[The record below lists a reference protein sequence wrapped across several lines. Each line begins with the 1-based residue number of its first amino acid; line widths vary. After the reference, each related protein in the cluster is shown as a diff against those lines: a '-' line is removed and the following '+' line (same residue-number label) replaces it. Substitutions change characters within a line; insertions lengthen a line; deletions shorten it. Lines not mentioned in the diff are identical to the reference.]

1 MYILH
6 CGTTVAINDV
16 LDIHYPISKKLK
28 RSDKIML
35 TNAKQIKFVPAA
47 EQLREKSARLI
58 SGFLNRK
65 TPDFI
70 QQHAQLLDDYFFESF
85 ESSMIGP
92 KMGMEKNPYAIIGL
106 GGYGR
111 REQFIHSDVDLLFL
125 FEKYVPDEVSGLI
138 QEVVYPLWD
147 IGLEV
152 GYATRSLK
160 ECVKLAA
167 KDIEVLTSVLD
178 ARLICGVSYLYT
190 ALMEQL
196 RNKIARKH
204 SQKIIK
210 KLVENSRLRHEL
222 FGDSSFLLEPNLK
235 EGQGGLRDY
244 HTMLWITKLK
254 TNLRQ
259 FRDFEYYGFLS
270 HDEFQ
275 YFKKAL
281 HFIGSVRNCLHHLS
295 DRKCDQLYFEYQ
307 IKMAHALKF
316 ETANGQ
322 QPVERFLSK
331 LHGQMEFLKQQHLM
345 LLYELGLSK
354 KSKSRGKTVRSS
366 RTTGLEITE
375 NGTLNFVSSE
385 NILDDPSLLI
395 KIFEES
401 ASLNI
406 PLSAEAK
413 RLIKEFSY
421 LVDEEFSSLTKHLES
436 FESILLK
443 PASTFNVLNEML
455 NTGFLTR
462 FIPDFKEVTDRI
474 QYDEYHLYPVDRHLL
489 RTVQNIKVFGSPEGK
504 SKYPLCNDLYK
515 GLKKRNLLLWAAL
528 LHDIGKAKTGVSHSI
543 SGAEIAG
550 SILQKKNYPDEDI
563 EMVSFLIKEHLLLI
577 KTATRRDLNDEET
590 AISCARKIKDVDGLK
605 MLFLLTVADCMATGP
620 KAWSDW
626 TAALLRDLF
635 FKISKILEIG
645 ELASREAVEIIEKK
659 KAAAIGAIAPRRE
672 KNDAETLLGYMPPRY
687 LLYMPSAS
695 IMEHIELYGEIGS
708 NDFVWKVAKSLDSNT
723 RSVTICAMDR
733 PGLFS
738 KIAGTFTLNGLDILD
753 AQIFTWRNNIALD
766 IFEVNPPADQIF
778 EEERWEKAKTHLQSA
793 LAGDLDLHQMLKEK
807 IRAYEPDKR
816 VINGRPHQIN
826 VDNDS
831 SSFFTIIEIFTYD
844 FTGLL
849 YAITDALFRCGLD
862 IWVAKIATKV
872 DQVVD
877 VFYVR
882 DFDGQKV
889 DSPDQEKMIKKAVEE
904 VLPGFSG

>member
-1 MYILH
+1 
-6 CGTTVAINDV
+6 
-16 LDIHYPISKKLK
+16 
-28 RSDKIML
+28 ML
-35 TNAKQIKFVPAA
+35 TNAKPTTFVPAA
-47 EQLREKSARLI
+47 EQLREKSAHLI
-58 SGFLNRK
+58 SDFLNRK

-70 QQHAQLLDDYFFESF
+70 RQHAQILDGYFFESF
-85 ESSMIGP
+85 ENSMIGP
-92 KMGMEKNPYAIIGL
+92 KMGMEKNPYAIIAL

-111 REQFIHSDVDLLFL
+111 QEQFIHSDVDLLFL
-125 FEKYVPDEVSGLI
+125 FEKYVPDEASDLI
-138 QEVVYPLWD
+138 KEVVYPLWD

-160 ECVKLAA
+160 ECVKLAG
-167 KDIEVLTSVLD
+167 KDLEVLTSVLD
-178 ARLICGVSYLYT
+178 ARLICGMSYLYS

-196 RNKIARKH
+196 RNKIARKR
-204 SQKIIK
+204 SEKIIH
-210 KLVENSRLRHEL
+210 KLAENSRLRHEL

-244 HTMLWITKLK
+244 HAMLWITKLK
-254 TNLRQ
+254 SNLRQ

-270 HDEFQ
+270 HDEFRHL
-275 YFKKAL
+275 KEAL
-281 HFIGSVRNCLHHLS
+281 YFIGNVRNCLHHLS

-331 LHGQMEFLKQQHLM
+331 LHGRMEFIKQQHLM

-354 KSKSRGKTVRSS
+354 KTKSKGKTISPS
-366 RTTGLEITE
+366 RVAGLEVTE
-375 NGTLNFVSSE
+375 NGMLNFVSSE
-385 NILDDPSLLI
+385 NILNNPGLLME
-395 KIFEES
+395 IFEES
-401 ASLNI
+401 AALNI

-421 LVDEEFSSLTKHLES
+421 LVDEEFSSSTKQLES
-436 FESILLK
+436 FEHILVE
-443 PASTFNVLNEML
+443 PASTFSVLNEML

-489 RTVQNIKVFGSPEGK
+489 RTVQHIKVFGTSEGK
-504 SKYPLCNDLYK
+504 SKFQLYYTLYK
-515 GLKKRNLLLWAAL
+515 GLKKRSLLLWAAL
-528 LHDIGKAKTGVSHSI
+528 LHDIGKGKTGVSHSI

-550 SILQKKNYPDEDI
+550 SILKKKGYSDEDI
-563 EMVSFLIKEHLLLI
+563 ETVSFLIKEHLLLI

-590 AISCARKIKDVDGLK
+590 AVSCATKIKDVDQLK

-620 KAWSDW
+620 KAWSEW

-635 FKISKILEIG
+635 FKISKILEKG
-645 ELASREAVEIIEKK
+645 ELASREAVEAIEKK
-659 KAAAIGAIAPRRE
+659 KAEVMGIVTPHHD
-672 KNDAETLLGYMPPRY
+672 KNDVETLFGLMSPRY
-687 LLYMPSAS
+687 LLYMPTSS
-695 IMEHIELYGEIGS
+695 IKEHIELYKNIGTD
-708 NDFVWKVAKSLDSNT
+708 DFVWKVEKTLGSNT
-723 RSVTICAMDR
+723 RSVTICAKDR

-766 IFEVNPPADQIF
+766 IFEVKPPVDQIF
-778 EEERWEKAKTHLQSA
+778 EEERWQKAKTHLQSA
-793 LAGDLDLHQMLKEK
+793 LAGDLDLHKMLKEK
-807 IRAYEPDKR
+807 IKAYQPDRR

-831 SSFFTIIEIFTYD
+831 SSFFTIIEVFTYD

-889 DSPDQEKMIKKAVEE
+889 DSPDQVGIIKKTVGEI
-904 VLPGFSG
+904 LPGLAVNSRTIEKPIE

>member
-1 MYILH
+1 M
-6 CGTTVAINDV
+6 
-16 LDIHYPISKKLK
+16 
-28 RSDKIML
+28 ML
-35 TNAKQIKFVPAA
+35 TNAKKIKFVPAA
-47 EQLREKSARLI
+47 EQLREKSAHLI
-58 SGFLNRK
+58 SDFLKRK

-70 QQHAQLLDDYFFESF
+70 IEHAQILDDYFFESF
-85 ESSMIGP
+85 ENSMIGP
-92 KMGMEKNPYAIIGL
+92 KMGMEKNPYAIIAL

-125 FEKYVPDEVSGLI
+125 FEKYVPDEASDLI

-160 ECVKLAA
+160 ECVKLAG
-167 KDIEVLTSVLD
+167 KDLEVLTSVLD
-178 ARLICGVSYLYT
+178 ARLICGMSYLYS

-196 RNKIARKH
+196 RNKIARKR
-204 SQKIIK
+204 SRKIIK
-210 KLVENSRLRHEL
+210 KIIENSRLRHEV
-222 FGDSSFLLEPNLK
+222 FGDSAFLLEPNLK

-244 HTMLWITKLK
+244 HTMLWITKLNS
-254 TNLRQ
+254 NLRQ

-275 YFKKAL
+275 SLKKAL

-331 LHGQMEFLKQQHLM
+331 LHGHMEFLKQQHLM
-345 LLYELGLSK
+345 LIYELGLSK
-354 KSKSRGKTVRSS
+354 NLKSRGKIARPNGVA
-366 RTTGLEITE
+366 GLEITE
-375 NGTLNFVSSE
+375 NGMLNFVSSE
-385 NILDDPSLLI
+385 NILDDPSLLM

-401 ASLNI
+401 AALNI

-413 RLIKEFSY
+413 RLIREFSY
-421 LVDEEFSSLTKHLES
+421 LVDEEFSSSAKQIES
-436 FESILLK
+436 FERILVK
-443 PASTFNVLNEML
+443 PISTFNVLNEML
-455 NTGFLTR
+455 NTGFLIR
-462 FIPDFKEVTDRI
+462 FIPDFKDINNRI

-489 RTVQNIKVFGSPEGK
+489 RTIQYIKVFGTSGGK
-504 SKYPLCNDLYK
+504 SKHPLCNDLYK
-515 GLKKRNLLLWAAL
+515 GLKKRSLLLWAAL
-528 LHDIGKAKTGVSHSI
+528 LHDIGKGKTGVSHSV
-543 SGAEIAG
+543 SGAKIAG
-550 SILQKKNYPDEDI
+550 ELLQKKGYGAEDI
-563 EMVSFLIKEHLLLI
+563 ETVSFLIKEHLLLV

-590 AISCARKIKDVDGLK
+590 AVSCARKIKDVDQLK
-605 MLFLLTVADCMATGP
+605 MLYLLTVADCMATGP

-635 FKISKILEIG
+635 FKISKILEKG
-645 ELASREAVEIIEKK
+645 ELASREAIEAIEKK
-659 KAAAIGAIAPRRE
+659 KAEVLGLAMPRYAKDAI
-672 KNDAETLLGYMPPRY
+672 ETLFGFMSPRY

-695 IMEHIELYGEIGS
+695 IMEHIELYKNSGA
-708 NDFVWKVAKSLDSNT
+708 DAFVWNVAKTFDSNT
-723 RSVTICAMDR
+723 RTVTICAKDR

-753 AQIFTWRNNIALD
+753 AQIFTWRNNIAVD
-766 IFEVNPPADQIF
+766 IFEVTPPADQIF
-778 EEERWEKAKTHLQSA
+778 EEERWQKAKMQLQEA
-793 LAGDLDLHQMLKEK
+793 LSGDLDLKKALKEK
-807 IRAYEPDKR
+807 ISVYRPEKR
-816 VINGRPHQIN
+816 PVNGRPHQIN
-826 VDNDS
+826 VDNES
-831 SSFFTIIEIFTYD
+831 SSFFTIVEVFTYD
-844 FTGLL
+844 FPGLL
-849 YAITDALFRCGLD
+849 FMITDAIFRCGLD

-889 DSPDQEKMIKKAVEE
+889 DLPDQEIMIKNTVEE
-904 VLPGFSG
+904 ILPGFSS